1 MVVYVLGLELQ
12 INILMKKLLLLLF
25 IIVSLIGCTRNVS
38 NKSLSFEEYQELLK
52 QTVFVIP
59 DSLKTKEQLQL
70 NMKIYDFFNQ
80 YIYVENNC
88 VKLSVGK
95 ESSTKEGIPAIY
107 YDVIQYQLEENNECV
122 KKWIESGDIP
132 AKHLDMDSLVR
143 EYLVRYKEIDRPK
156 LLKRL
161 EAK

>member
-1 MVVYVLGLELQ
+1 
-12 INILMKKLLLLLF
+12 MKILLLF
-25 IIVSLIGCTRNVS
+25 MLALFVGCTTNVS
-38 NKSLSFEEYQELLK
+38 NKGLSSDEYQELLK
-52 QTVFVIP
+52 QTIFVIP

-107 YDVIQYQLEENNECV
+107 YDVIQFQLEENNECI

-161 EAK
+161 ETK